1 MTRGAGRSAA
11 GGVRVTFYTRA
22 AAGGEWR
29 QVAER
34 TFGSARGCEEFV
46 GSLDV
51 SDEPSVLRALMVYR
65 DEARTHEWLCDRAVS
80 PRPARIDPTFG
91 WSLDDKAAVWAAGRP
106 WTDAWEACPSPDW
119 LLIAANAARVE
130 AAGVLRPI
138 LSGGVS
144 VVNARSAAKERGIE
158 ITETR
163 RSSSWMVPVF
173 TGTTPIRLF
182 SSVVLPT
189 PLRPSTTVTS
199 PCFAS
204 KPRLRRMWLPP

>member
-22 AAGGEWR
+22 AAGGAWR

-119 LLIAANAARVE
+119 LLIAANAARVDPLTRVRATAAAAQLA
-130 AAGVLRPI
+130 AAGDPPDREATAMLWVALAALDDPNPADAAGQLDRILAGPAPLASPALRAARAI
-138 LSGGVS
+138 AADRKS
-144 VVNARSAAKERGIE
+144 VV
-158 ITETR
+158 
-163 RSSSWMVPVF
+163 
-173 TGTTPIRLF
+173 
-182 SSVVLPT
+182 
-189 PLRPSTTVTS
+189 
-199 PCFAS
+199 
-204 KPRLRRMWLPP
+204 